1 MKSQKLNSIRHKRT
15 FIAMVMFISVIMC
28 FTQTVLIKD
37 KVTPDEYPEGL
48 TNRFFNDDGGVNFCP
63 LDTVYQAN
71 MTFLLGKKTLHPYII
86 VDIDKANLSYNITEK
101 ELIKSPYCYL
111 TIATSGVFFLE
122 NMSYPGPIPIGGIRN
137 DAKII
142 YDGYMDFFEWV
153 HTKRWWMYERIG
165 FWDKDDLKKS
175 PYKNFYVAPFNPP
188 TNKAVLCMM
197 KAKFISRFTG
207 IIMFVDYV
215 SKDPSKPLTSVP
227 DDERIAPYK
236 FDNPEVFY
244 KVLFPYAD
252 K

>member
-15 FIAMVMFISVIMC
+15 FIAMVMLLCVIMC
-28 FTQTVLIKD
+28 FTQTVLVKD
-37 KVTPDEYPEGL
+37 KATPDEYPEGL
-48 TNRFFNDDGGVNFCP
+48 TNRFFNDDGGVNIYL
-63 LDTVYQAN
+63 LDSVYQAN

-86 VDIDKANLSYNITEK
+86 VDIDKADLSYNITES

-111 TIATSGVFFLE
+111 TIATSGFIFLE
-122 NMSYPGPIPIGGIRN
+122 NVFYPGPIPIFGKKDGT
-137 DAKII
+137 DII
-142 YDGYMDFFEWV
+142 YEEYLDFSDWV
-153 HTKRWWMYERIG
+153 ETKLWWIYERIG
-165 FWDKDDLKKS
+165 FWNKEDLEKS
-175 PYKNFYVAPFNPP
+175 PYENFYVVPFNPP

-197 KAKFISRFTG
+197 KAKLINRFTG

-236 FDNPEVFY
+236 FDNPEAFY